1 MREVIRHSL
10 GELAWMADSVE
21 AMPQEIEPKGPA
33 EECLRKRAIGE
44 LHGLTL
50 TTGTDEAVE

>member
-1 MREVIRHSL
+1 
-10 GELAWMADSVE
+10 
-21 AMPQEIEPKGPA
+21 MPQEIEPKGPA

-50 TTGTDEAVE
+50 TTGTDEAVERSINPVRIRVQG